1 MTKGVKSILIA
12 TLFFSAMNV
21 IVKMLAHI
29 PAVELAL
36 FRSVFTLV
44 TCYII
49 IRKLGLTVFGNN
61 NSLLYLRG
69 LFGTVSLIFF
79 FKSVHYLPLATA
91 TLVHYITPFFTT
103 FFGFLFLKEKFYKI
117 QWFFL
122 IICFGGIL
130 ITQHDKGIFN
140 TFNIHNSGLL
150 FGLGASVAAAGAYNC
165 IRKISASYNPN
176 VIMIYFPLMAIPICS
191 ITLAFTGGFV
201 LPSIN
206 DWFWIL
212 LMAILTQAAQYY
224 LTVAYQNE
232 KVGNIAVFSNLGI
245 VYAVINGII
254 FFNEIPSFNSWIGI
268 VIVVSG
274 IFLNLF
280 SDKFFVFIKNLKNDF
295 AK

>member
-1 MTKGVKSILIA
+1 MSKGVKSILIA

-21 IVKMLAHI
+21 IVKMLSHL

-36 FRSVFTLV
+36 FRSVFTLA

-49 IRKLGLTVFGNN
+49 IRKLGLTVFGNKN
-61 NSLLYLRG
+61 RLLYLRG

-91 TLVHYITPFFTT
+91 TLVHYLTPFFTT
-103 FFGFLFLKEKFYKI
+103 FFGFLFLKEKFYRI
-117 QWFFL
+117 QWLFL
-122 IICFGGIL
+122 FICFAGIL

-150 FGLGASVAAAGAYNC
+150 FGMGASVAAAGAYNC
-165 IRKISASYNPN
+165 IRKISSSFNPN
-176 VIMIYFPLMAIPICS
+176 VIMIYFPLMAIPICAV
-191 ITLAFTGGFV
+191 TLAITGGFV
-201 LPSIN
+201 MPTGS
-206 DWFWIL
+206 DWFLIL

-232 KVGNIAVFSNLGI
+232 KVGNIAVYSNLGI
-245 VYAVINGII
+245 VYAVANGII
-254 FFNEIPSFNSWIGI
+254 FFKEIPSFNSWIGI
-268 VIVVSG
+268 FIVVSG

-280 SDKFFVFIKNLKNDF
+280 SDKIFLIIRNLKNDL